1 MANIVIPTK
10 KAVTF
15 VKKVEKYKKFDAL
28 MNRIEP
34 HLHNQISILSAMTVN
49 KDVRDVD
56 KLKAIELMFSIYS
69 KINDSVNKDQIERLT
84 KELEHKDAIEES
96 LHAPEPFEEDEEEM
110 EAMLVDFS
118 EIVSVD

>member
-1 MANIVIPTK
+1 MANVVIPTK
-10 KAVTF
+10 KVITF
-15 VKKVEKYKKFDAL
+15 VKKNDKYKKFDAL

-56 KLKAIELMFSIYS
+56 RLKAIELMFSIYS
-69 KINDSVNKDQIERLT
+69 KINDSVNRDQIERLT
-84 KELEHKDAIEES
+84 KELEYKDAIEES
-96 LHAPEPFEEDEEEM
+96 LYAHESFEEEEE